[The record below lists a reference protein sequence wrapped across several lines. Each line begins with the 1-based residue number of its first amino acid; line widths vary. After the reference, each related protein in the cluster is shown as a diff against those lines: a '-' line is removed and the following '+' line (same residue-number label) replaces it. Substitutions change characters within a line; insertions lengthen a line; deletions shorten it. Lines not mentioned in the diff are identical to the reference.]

1 MSVSIPRSI
10 HGRILH
16 VSLPL
21 VASLGAT
28 TVMEFTDRLFLA
40 RYSLDAI
47 AAATPA
53 GILLLLALSIFLG
66 TAGYVSVF
74 VAQYMGQAAATRLDA
89 LSGRPSMW
97 PWLAGRCWLFSAR
110 SLTLFSPWPDMPRRC
125 GSWRRCIFACCA
137 GRYKL
142 QAEQEQVL
150 YQLRKR
156 GVDLGELLF

>member
-74 VAQYMGQAAATRLDA
+74 VAQYMGQ
-89 LSGRPSMW
+89 GRSDQVGRIVW
-97 PWLAGRCWLFSAR
+97 QAVYVALAGGAVLAILGTQSDA
-110 SLTLFSPWPDMPRRC
+110 
-125 GSWRRCIFACCA
+125 IFALA
-137 GRYKL
+137 GH
-142 QAEQEQVL
+142 AEAVRELEAVYFRVL
-150 YQLRKR
+150 CWAL
-156 GVDLGELLF
+156 